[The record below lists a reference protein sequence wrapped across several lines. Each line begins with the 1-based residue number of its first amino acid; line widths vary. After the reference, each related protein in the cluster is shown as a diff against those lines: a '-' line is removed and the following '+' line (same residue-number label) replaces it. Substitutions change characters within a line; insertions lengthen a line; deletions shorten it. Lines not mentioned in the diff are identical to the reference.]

1 MFSAGRFA
9 SQLRSADFSRRI
21 IHAMSRVNAVA
32 KNQNWRSETNGYQ
45 ESEGRADAFA
55 IDGHSS
61 VVVDL
66 VSVQGMP
73 QIEYWNISGSDNP
86 SVPSKTVRHRVRGL
100 EPHTW
105 DSANWA
111 DFKLFKEGHKE
122 FLGRFSSFIAAHPSS
137 FAALYEEFQ
146 KPVLMN
152 ISTRYEHP
160 FSTNP
165 AGWDL
170 LDDSLRAMFDRK
182 LLFPVANNVGDQ
194 EYFTAQTGI
203 PCEYAPSLCSY
214 VGKASP
220 EVISG
225 MAIFSNNPW
234 LTSFLEEQT
243 KGRWSDRKKILPGHY
258 RWADLASLEGAFVVP
273 YNSSTMTV
281 FELAA
286 LGVPIVIPSLKF
298 LQKLQS
304 QFRYGVMDQVSFST
318 LRGKKV
324 SEARSSY
331 LQGMTELE
339 WWFEKSDFLKSPLV
353 ANFVTVVESL
363 DDLNGVLL
371 SRPSPESTEVAYS
384 KVHRLRESAYS
395 KFMSSIRE

>member
-1 MFSAGRFA
+1 MSSAGKFA
-9 SQLRSADFSRRI
+9 SQLRSADLSRRI
-21 IHAMSRVNAVA
+21 IHAMSRVDAVS
-32 KNQNWRSETNGYQ
+32 KNQKWRKETIGYRD
-45 ESEGRADAFA
+45 SEGNADAFA

-111 DFKLFKEGHKE
+111 DFNLFKESHKQ
-122 FLGRFSSFIAAHPSS
+122 FLGRFSGFVAAHPSS
-137 FAALYEEFQ
+137 FAALYEEFE

-170 LDDSLRAMFDRK
+170 LDDSLRAMFDKK

-214 VGKASP
+214 VGKRSP
-220 EVISG
+220 EVITG
-225 MAIFSNNPW
+225 TAIFSNNPW
-234 LTSFLEEQT
+234 LTKFLEEET
-243 KGRWSDRKKILPGHY
+243 KGRWIDRKKILPGHY
-258 RWADLASLEGAFVVP
+258 SWGNLASLEGAFVVP

-304 QFRYGVMDQVSFST
+304 QFGYGVMDQVSFAN

-324 SEARSSY
+324 SKERSSY
-331 LQGMTELE
+331 LQGMTDLE
-339 WWFEKSDFLKSPLV
+339 WWFQKSDFLKSPLV
-353 ANFVTVVESL
+353 SNLVTVVESL
-363 DDLNGVLL
+363 DDLKEVLL
-371 SRPSPESTEVAYS
+371 TRPNPESIEVAYS
-384 KVHRLRESAYS
+384 KVHSLRESAYS
-395 KFMSSIRE
+395 KFISSIRV